1 MHEDDIIDEEFQ
13 IADER
18 AATVGSAI
26 LNKPIRAL
34 KLRLPV
40 IVRRDMSVR
49 EAIRL
54 MVHNS
59 VGCVL
64 VEEQDRLVGIF
75 TERDVLTEVVGRS
88 MDADEATVE
97 DVMTSDPETLTPD
110 SGISY
115 ALNKMSV
122 GGFRHVPLIDDRG
135 RAVGVVSMRDV
146 VDYMVDLFPNDILT
160 LPPEPGMNIVRS
172 REGA

>member
-18 AATVGSAI
+18 ATTVGSAI

-34 KLRLPV
+34 ELRQPV
-40 IVRRDMSVR
+40 LVRRDVSVR
-49 EAIRL
+49 DAIQR
-54 MVHNS
+54 MVENR

-64 VEEQDRLVGIF
+64 VVEEDRLIGIF

-88 MDADEATVE
+88 MDADAATVE

-110 SGISY
+110 SGISW

-122 GGFRHVPLIDDRG
+122 GGFRHVPLVDERG

-146 VDYMVDLFPNDILT
+146 VDYVVDLFPNDILT
-160 LPPEPGMNIVRS
+160 LPPEPGMNIARS